1 MAGAFEASTPAIRF
15 RRFLMKKLFLTAP
28 LAALLCA
35 QAAALQKPATT
46 TPAPQPTPAQAQQ
59 QRPAPAASLG
69 LSDYGIEVAPDPRLI
84 AMMAALD
91 AAGWDPTPAGARPS
105 VFRELVRREQAN
117 LDPALRKRM
126 QDFYA
131 RNALKDVADNPATPE
146 NEAVRYTPADQ
157 AARYISLA
165 YTLGQPPAFDAPT
178 RSEDLPTGVLEVL
191 DFVPLVREF
200 YKASGLEA
208 RLPNYV
214 SMHRAAGD
222 KLRAQTLD
230 MARAVLSYLN
240 TRPETVISER
250 VKVTPPSQGKKD
262 EKRVTTTVLR
272 EHVRHFHVVPD
283 LLGAPGTI
291 NLRAVRDDYFVIIPP
306 DIDPRLGETRRAY
319 LQFVADPL
327 AARFSR
333 EIAERRPDI
342 KRLLEAEQAR
352 GGRTFGPDVFLTVA
366 RSLVAA
372 ADARM
377 GELVR
382 LRALQLET
390 SRRLQGAAG
399 QAEKDAALKDSKE
412 REAAVKD
419 STTAQLAE
427 AYERGAVLSFHFA
440 DQLRGFEG
448 AGFDVSNFMPDMV
461 AAFNAERE
469 LKRPAEYAPVVAR
482 VRERRST
489 APAADETAEAPPT
502 DERRAALI
510 KNLNDVGEL
519 LRLRNY
525 EEADARLAALK
536 GEYADEPLVY
546 FTLGQAASISAQ
558 EAIDE
563 ALQAQRLNAALGHF
577 RQAILFATPDTD
589 ASIVLRAHLSS
600 GRILAHLERRED
612 ALREF
617 DAVISATKPTDR
629 FYQEAVAEKKKLSA
643 Q

>member
-1 MAGAFEASTPAIRF
+1 
-15 RRFLMKKLFLTAP
+15 MKKLFLTVP

-35 QAAALQKPATT
+35 QAATARQKATT
-46 TPAPQPTPAQAQQ
+46 QPTPKQTPVPSTQP

-69 LSDYGIEVAPDPRLI
+69 LTDYGIEVAPDPRLI
-84 AMMAALD
+84 VMMAALD
-91 AAGWDPTPAGARPS
+91 AAGWDPTPAGGRPS
-105 VFRELVRREQAN
+105 VFRELVRREQAS
-117 LDPALRKRM
+117 LDSALRNRM
-126 QDFYA
+126 RDFYA
-131 RNALKDVADNPATPE
+131 RNVLKEIADDPKTPE

-165 YTLGQPPAFDAPT
+165 YTLGQPPAFDAPA
-178 RSEDLPTGVLEVL
+178 RSDDLPTGVLEVL

-200 YKASGLEA
+200 YKASGFDA

-214 SMHRAAGD
+214 NMYRAAGD
-222 KLRAQTLD
+222 KLRAPTLD
-230 MARAVLSYLN
+230 MARGVLSYLN
-240 TRPETVISER
+240 TRPETIISER
-250 VKVTPPSQGKKD
+250 VTVTPPSQGKKKK
-262 EKRVTTTVLR
+262 EQQRVSTVLR
-272 EHVRHFHVVPD
+272 EHVRHFRVVPD
-283 LLGAPGTI
+283 LLAAPGAI
-291 NLRAVRDDYFVIIPP
+291 NLRAVGDDYFVIVPP
-306 DIDPRLGETRRAY
+306 DTDPRLGEARRAY

-327 AARFSR
+327 VARFSR
-333 EIAERRPDI
+333 EVAERRPDI

-352 GGRTFGPDVFLTVA
+352 RGRTFGPDVFLVVA

-372 ADARM
+372 ADTRM

-390 SRRLQGAAG
+390 SRRLQGAAD
-399 QAEKDAALKDSKE
+399 QAAKDAALKDSKE
-412 REAAVKD
+412 REVAVKE

-461 AAFNAERE
+461 AAFNVERE
-469 LKRPAEYAPVVAR
+469 LKRPAEFAPVVAR
-482 VRERRST
+482 VRERRATLAT
-489 APAADETAEAPPT
+489 AVEPAEAPPT
-502 DERRAALI
+502 DERRAALV
-510 KNLNDVGEL
+510 KSLNDVGEL

-525 EEADARLAALK
+525 EEANVRLAALK

-546 FTLGQAASISAQ
+546 FTLGQAASLSAQ

-563 ALQAQRLNAALGHF
+563 ALQAERLNAALGHF
-577 RQAILFATPDTD
+577 RQAILFATPETD
-589 ASIVLRAHLSS
+589 ASIVVRAHLSS
-600 GRILAHLERRED
+600 GRILAHLERRAD

-629 FYQEAVAEKKKLSA
+629 FYQEAVAEKKKLGE